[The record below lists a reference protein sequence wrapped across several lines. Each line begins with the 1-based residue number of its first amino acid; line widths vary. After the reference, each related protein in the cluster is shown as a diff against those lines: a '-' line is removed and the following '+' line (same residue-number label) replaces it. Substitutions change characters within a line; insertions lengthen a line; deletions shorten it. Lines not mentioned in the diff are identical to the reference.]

1 MFCTAYVRGLQTALV
16 NADRAAFPS
25 EDVANKVADYIAERA
40 DLNFDKAVPA
50 ETNLKIANQ
59 IIEASE
65 WLKKQPSFK
74 AAGWNKL
81 ATWDDVLK
89 VAQHHVDQLFSKA
102 AEGSTIEGG
111 DKGNQMPQSPNGEQK
126 MDLGQRPMG
135 YATDSRGKTDV
146 DTRPGAIGKEEEQPN
161 APARS
166 DAKANSVE
174 EQSKTSSLADMF
186 KAAAGST
193 IMGGDKGNMPTQA
206 VHSEAKMDQAQRPVG
221 YATFGMG
228 GVGGLGAVM
237 NEVKGPALVG
247 RETANPNAPARS
259 DDKSNSVMQT
269 TAKAAAEDPFV
280 TLFKKVA
287 AEVVEYLPA
296 HMDDNA
302 KIAAVRACM
311 GLTTNEKFHYLN
323 GLQKEAAVKVAGVP
337 AAVPPGSRGDNYTQH
352 SPDATHSRPGA
363 YDGRKNNQANKT
375 AEDGDLPPFMM
386 AKKDDEKKDE
396 DKGDEGDKKDM
407 KKDDEKKD
415 EGGEGDKKEASLRD
429 MFSRIRAAQ
438 QGA

>member
-1 MFCTAYVRGLQTALV
+1 MFKHSYVRGLQTALV

-25 EDVANKVADYIAERA
+25 EEVANKVADYIADRA

-81 ATWDDVLK
+81 ATWDDVMK

-111 DKGNQMPQSPNGEQK
+111 DKGNQETQSPAGETK
-126 MDLGQRPMG
+126 MDVSQRPMG
-135 YATDSRGKTDV
+135 YATDSQGKTDV

-166 DAKANSVE
+166 DSKANSPQ

-193 IMGGDKGNMPTQA
+193 IMGGDKGNMPTQV

-237 NEVKGPALVG
+237 NEVKGPAVVG

-259 DDKSNSVMQT
+259 DDKSNSVQQI

-287 AEVVEYLPA
+287 SEVIEYLPQ
-296 HMDDNA
+296 HMDENA

-311 GLTTNEKFHYLN
+311 GLTTQEKFHYLN
-323 GLQKEAAVKVAGVP
+323 GLQKEAAEKVAGVP
-337 AAVPPGSRGDNYTQH
+337 AAVPPGSRGDSYTQH

-375 AEDGDLPPFMM
+375 AEDGGLPPFMM
-386 AKKDDEKKDE
+386 KKDNEDKDKDGDEKKDE
-396 DKGDEGDKKDM
+396 KKDE
-407 KKDDEKKD
+407 EKKD

-429 MFSRIRAAQ
+429 MFARIRAAQ